1 MLREAVAVAE
11 GSSMRRISLILT
23 IAFVC
28 LAGLTI
34 VPGALA
40 GNFDKDK
47 MGCPGESPA
56 ACPTA
61 TVGQPYSLTIYLTPP
76 DGGRGEDFNC
86 ARFHVSSGAFP
97 PGLSVSDEGLVSG
110 TPTTAGSYR
119 FFLTVTYDKEP
130 TCLKLA
136 SDDQFTIN
144 VNPGAAPRLGS
155 SSRRLAPRRERQPA
169 VHGPGPD
176 GYRRHGQLVVAR
188 RRHAS
193 RRADARVER
202 RHLRHARRR
211 AGRSRSRCRRT
222 RNGSERH
229 AGPLAVRPRAAR
241 DADARRQD
249 AARDRP
255 HGQGGSSTHALD
267 DGSQGRR
274 RPRAVHVRRG
284 GRRCRRASPSTRRRE
299 RSLAAARPQAATR
312 SRSR

>member
-1 MLREAVAVAE
+1 
-11 GSSMRRISLILT
+11 MRRISLILT

-110 TPTTAGSYR
+110 TPTTAGSY
-119 FFLTVTYDKEP
+119 TVLPHGHVRQGGGNLPEAGVGRRSSRSTSIQGAAAP
-130 TCLKLA
+130 PPRRSFVTTA
-136 SDDQFTIN
+136 SLPDGN
-144 VNPGAAPRLGS
+144 VNQPYTAPGLTATGARSTSWTLAGGTLPAGLTLG
-155 SSRRLAPRRERQPA
+155 A
-169 VHGPGPD
+169 
-176 GYRRHGQLVVAR
+176 
-188 RRHAS
+188 
-193 RRADARVER
+193 ER
-202 RHLRHARRR
+202 RHHGHADAER
-211 AGRSRSRCRRT
+211 ARSRSPCRRT
-222 RNGSERH
+222 RAARSDDE
-229 AGPLAVRPRAAR
+229 AALAVRPRAAR
-241 DADARRQD
+241 DPDAGRQD

-255 HGQGGSSTHALD
+255 DGQ
-267 DGSQGRR
+267 
-274 RPRAVHVRRG
+274 
-284 GRRCRRASPSTRRRE
+284 
-299 RSLAAARPQAATR
+299 AARQR
-312 SRSR
+312 SRSRRGSRRSAAVRRTPSRRRARCRPA